1 MKKAVYRGA
10 SVCKHLM
17 ETADIA
23 GDTVTPIANE
33 VTVENETDES
43 IFKMKV
49 GEKVML
55 CDDCLRIYRL
65 KCWQQEMDVKISEAE
80 EDPHLA
86 MVIPEHYIYT
96 YTGSRFDN
104 FDVVMLSKFSGN
116 PVVARIFKE
125 IVETIDPKITMDGDC
140 IFVRSTGVKGTVGHV
155 RVRVHYDTL
164 PENHQL
170 YDINTFGVKEKLKI
184 IRIVLPDA
192 KNLLPGDEG
201 FDETLDPTNNM
212 TLEDFFNVTN
222 DLDAEAEQ

>member
-1 MKKAVYRGA
+1 MKKPVYKGA
-10 SVCKHLM
+10 SVCRHLM
-17 ETADIA
+17 ETAGIA

-33 VTVENETDES
+33 VLIETETDKT

-65 KCWQQEMDVKISEAE
+65 KCWQQEMDVKISEAT

-125 IVETIDPKITMDGDC
+125 VVETVDLKHTLDGDC
-140 IFVRSTGVKGTVGHV
+140 IFIKSTGVKGTVGHV
-155 RVRVHYDTL
+155 RVRIHFDTL
-164 PENHQL
+164 PENHQF
-170 YDINTFGVKEKLKI
+170 YDINTFGVKEKVKI

-192 KNLLPGDEG
+192 KNLLPGDDG

-212 TLEDFFNVTN
+212 TLGDYFNGEYTN
-222 DLDAEAEQ
+222 DDEVKQ